1 MLTALSKKI
10 WNLLLPYLENY
21 LPKLIDNRLDIKL
34 EKFKS
39 DLKQQEQ
46 RNEASNKAIGCLQA
60 IKEISSKN
68 YPIEVL
74 STSIKSVFTTLSD
87 NEIQNAIKTFQ
98 KAKIIC
104 DKQNINWET
113 FQLMMPIIYGDIFLL
128 KK

>member
-46 RNEASNKAIGCLQA
+46 QNEASNKAIGFLQA
-60 IKEISSKN
+60 IEEISSKN
-68 YPIEVL
+68 YPIEV
-74 STSIKSVFTTLSD
+74 
-87 NEIQNAIKTFQ
+87 
-98 KAKIIC
+98 
-104 DKQNINWET
+104 
-113 FQLMMPIIYGDIFLL
+113 
-128 KK
+128 